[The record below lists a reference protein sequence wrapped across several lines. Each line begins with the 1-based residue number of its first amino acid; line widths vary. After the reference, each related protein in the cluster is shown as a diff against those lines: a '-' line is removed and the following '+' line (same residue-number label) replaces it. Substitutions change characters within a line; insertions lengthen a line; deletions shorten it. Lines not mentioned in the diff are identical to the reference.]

1 MAKADSI
8 IDALEKYF
16 IGCEL
21 LKDGALRVDYLGEK
35 PVEYTIEV
43 LPCDPVVKRY
53 LGGSTV
59 RQYLFAFG
67 SREFYSQERLQ
78 NIQNSAF
85 YELLADWVETRSMS
99 GILPELPDGMEA
111 QQLEVVS
118 SGYLFDG
125 SMTNARYQIQLRL
138 LYFKEEQTWTQAEM
152 LSKDISLPTT

>member
-85 YELLADWVETRSMS
+85 YERLADWVETKSMS
-99 GILPELPDGMEA
+99 GVLPELPDGMEA
-111 QQLEVVS
+111 RQLEVVS
-118 SGYLFDG
+118 SGYLFGG

-138 LYFKEEQTWTQAEM
+138 LYFKEA
-152 LSKDISLPTT
+152 

>member
-1 MAKADSI
+1 MAKAESI

-78 NIQNSAF
+78 NIQNSVF
-85 YELLADWVETRSMS
+85 YERLADWVETRSMS
-99 GILPELPDGMEA
+99 GVLPELPDGMEA

-138 LYFKEEQTWTQAEM
+138 LYFKEA
-152 LSKDISLPTT
+152 

>member
-1 MAKADSI
+1 MTKADSI

-85 YELLADWVETRSMS
+85 YERLADWVETKSMS
-99 GILPELPDGMEA
+99 GVLPELPDGMEA

-138 LYFKEEQTWTQAEM
+138 LYFKEA
-152 LSKDISLPTT
+152 

>member
-35 PVEYTIEV
+35 PVEYTLEV

-85 YELLADWVETRSMS
+85 YERLADWVETRSMS

-111 QQLEVVS
+111 RQLEVVS

-138 LYFKEEQTWTQAEM
+138 LYFKEA
-152 LSKDISLPTT
+152 

>member
-59 RQYLFAFG
+59 RQHLFAFG

-85 YELLADWVETRSMS
+85 YERLADWVETKSMS
-99 GILPELPDGMEA
+99 GVLPELPDGMEA

-138 LYFKEEQTWTQAEM
+138 LYFKEA
-152 LSKDISLPTT
+152 

>member
-85 YELLADWVETRSMS
+85 YERLADWVETRSLS

-138 LYFKEEQTWTQAEM
+138 LYFKEV
-152 LSKDISLPTT
+152 

>member
-85 YELLADWVETRSMS
+85 YELETRSMS

-138 LYFKEEQTWTQAEM
+138 LYFKEA
-152 LSKDISLPTT
+152 

>member
-8 IDALEKYF
+8 LDALEKYF

-138 LYFKEEQTWTQAEM
+138 LYFKEA
-152 LSKDISLPTT
+152 

>member
-85 YELLADWVETRSMS
+85 YELLADWVETRSMY

-138 LYFKEEQTWTQAEM
+138 LYFKEA
-152 LSKDISLPTT
+152 

>member
-8 IDALEKYF
+8 IVALEKYF

-138 LYFKEEQTWTQAEM
+138 LYFKEA
-152 LSKDISLPTT
+152 

>member
-1 MAKADSI
+1 MAKSDSI

-85 YELLADWVETRSMS
+85 YERLADWVETRSLS

-138 LYFKEEQTWTQAEM
+138 LYFKEA
-152 LSKDISLPTT
+152 

>member
-35 PVEYTIEV
+35 PLEYTIEV

-85 YELLADWVETRSMS
+85 YERLVDWVETKSMS
-99 GILPELPDGMEA
+99 GVLPELPDGMEA

-138 LYFKEEQTWTQAEM
+138 LYFKEA
-152 LSKDISLPTT
+152 

>member
-85 YELLADWVETRSMS
+85 YERLADWVETRSLS
-99 GILPELPDGMEA
+99 GILPELPDGMKA

-138 LYFKEEQTWTQAEM
+138 LYFKEA
-152 LSKDISLPTT
+152 

>member
-85 YELLADWVETRSMS
+85 YERLADWVETRSMS
-99 GILPELPDGMEA
+99 GVLPELPDGMEA

-118 SGYLFDG
+118 SGYLFDR

-138 LYFKEEQTWTQAEM
+138 LYFKEA
-152 LSKDISLPTT
+152 

>member
-67 SREFYSQERLQ
+67 TREFYSQERLQ

-85 YELLADWVETRSMS
+85 YERLADWVETKSMS
-99 GILPELPDGMEA
+99 GVLPELPDGMEA

-138 LYFKEEQTWTQAEM
+138 LYFKEA
-152 LSKDISLPTT
+152 

>member
-35 PVEYTIEV
+35 PVEYTFEV

-85 YELLADWVETRSMS
+85 YERLADWVETRSMS
-99 GILPELPDGMEA
+99 GVLPELPDGMEA

-138 LYFKEEQTWTQAEM
+138 LYFKEA
-152 LSKDISLPTT
+152 

>member
-85 YELLADWVETRSMS
+85 YERLADWVETKSMS
-99 GILPELPDGMEA
+99 GVLPELPDGMKA

-138 LYFKEEQTWTQAEM
+138 LYFKEA
-152 LSKDISLPTT
+152 

>member
-53 LGGSTV
+53 LGGSTI

-138 LYFKEEQTWTQAEM
+138 LYFKEA
-152 LSKDISLPTT
+152 

>member
-21 LKDGALRVDYLGEK
+21 LKDGAIRVDYLGEK

-138 LYFKEEQTWTQAEM
+138 LYFKEA
-152 LSKDISLPTT
+152 

>member
-21 LKDGALRVDYLGEK
+21 LKDGALRIDYLGEK

-85 YELLADWVETRSMS
+85 YERLADWVETKSMS
-99 GILPELPDGMEA
+99 GVLPELPDGMEA

-138 LYFKEEQTWTQAEM
+138 LYFKEA
-152 LSKDISLPTT
+152 

>member
-1 MAKADSI
+1 MARADSI

-138 LYFKEEQTWTQAEM
+138 LYFKEA
-152 LSKDISLPTT
+152 

>member
-1 MAKADSI
+1 MAKANSI

-43 LPCDPVVKRY
+43 LPCEPIVKKY

-67 SREFYSQERLQ
+67 SREYYSQERLQ

-85 YELLADWVETRSMS
+85 YERLADWVETRSMS

-111 QQLEVVS
+111 QKLEVVS

-138 LYFKEEQTWTQAEM
+138 LYFKEA
-152 LSKDISLPTT
+152 

>member
-1 MAKADSI
+1 MAKADCI

-85 YELLADWVETRSMS
+85 YERLADWVETRSLS

-138 LYFKEEQTWTQAEM
+138 LYFKEA
-152 LSKDISLPTT
+152 

>member
-67 SREFYSQERLQ
+67 FREFYSQERLQ

-85 YELLADWVETRSMS
+85 YERLADWVETKSMS
-99 GILPELPDGMEA
+99 GVLPELPDGMEA

-138 LYFKEEQTWTQAEM
+138 LYFKEA
-152 LSKDISLPTT
+152 

>member
-43 LPCDPVVKRY
+43 LPYDPVVKRY

-85 YELLADWVETRSMS
+85 YERLADWVETRSMS

-138 LYFKEEQTWTQAEM
+138 LYFKEA
-152 LSKDISLPTT
+152 

>member
-59 RQYLFAFG
+59 RQYLFTFG

-138 LYFKEEQTWTQAEM
+138 LYFKEA
-152 LSKDISLPTT
+152 

>member
-21 LKDGALRVDYLGEK
+21 LKDGALRVNYLGEK

-85 YELLADWVETRSMS
+85 YERLADWVETKSMS
-99 GILPELPDGMEA
+99 GVLPELPDGMEA

-138 LYFKEEQTWTQAEM
+138 LYFKEA
-152 LSKDISLPTT
+152 

>member
-35 PVEYTIEV
+35 PVEYTIEL

-85 YELLADWVETRSMS
+85 YERLADWVETRSMS
-99 GILPELPDGMEA
+99 GVLPELPDGMEA

-138 LYFKEEQTWTQAEM
+138 LYFKEA
-152 LSKDISLPTT
+152 

>member
-85 YELLADWVETRSMS
+85 YERLADWVETKSMS
-99 GILPELPDGMEA
+99 GVLPELPDGREA

-138 LYFKEEQTWTQAEM
+138 LYFKEA
-152 LSKDISLPTT
+152 

>member
-1 MAKADSI
+1 MAKAESI

-85 YELLADWVETRSMS
+85 YELLADWAETRSMS

-138 LYFKEEQTWTQAEM
+138 LYFKEA
-152 LSKDISLPTT
+152 

>member
-8 IDALEKYF
+8 INALEKYF

-85 YELLADWVETRSMS
+85 YERLADWVETRSMS
-99 GILPELPDGMEA
+99 GVLPELPDGMKA

-138 LYFKEEQTWTQAEM
+138 LYFKEA
-152 LSKDISLPTT
+152 

>member
-85 YELLADWVETRSMS
+85 YERLADWVETRSMS
-99 GILPELPDGMEA
+99 GVLPKLPDGMEA
-111 QQLEVVS
+111 QQLEAVS

-138 LYFKEEQTWTQAEM
+138 LYFKEA
-152 LSKDISLPTT
+152 

>member
-85 YELLADWVETRSMS
+85 YERLADWVETKSMS
-99 GILPELPDGMEA
+99 GVLPELPDGMEA
-111 QQLEVVS
+111 QQFEVVS

-138 LYFKEEQTWTQAEM
+138 LYFKEA
-152 LSKDISLPTT
+152 